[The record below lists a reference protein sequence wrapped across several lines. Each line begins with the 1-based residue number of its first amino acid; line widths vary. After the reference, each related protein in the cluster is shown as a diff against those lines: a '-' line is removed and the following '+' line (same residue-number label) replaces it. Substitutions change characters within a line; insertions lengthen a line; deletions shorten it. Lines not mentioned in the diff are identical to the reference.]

1 MHLRSLVGALACIVS
16 PVVTAFY
23 PYHPTLATAAHPDPA
38 HANSNPQAARSLSFY
53 IHRQP
58 IRRAN
63 QYKVVSSTD
72 PTHPDSAALD
82 QDGSDLTYF
91 AAVNFGDD
99 ATEYYLLADTAA
111 SNTWVMGA
119 DCSTTACQKHSTL
132 GSAASST
139 LDEKSGT
146 FSIAYGSGQVN
157 GTMAED
163 DVQIAGFKV
172 SMTFG
177 LAGYT
182 STDFESFPI
191 DGVLGLGRAEKTT
204 SSVTEGTIVDALAK
218 ASLIDAKVF
227 GMHLSRNAD
236 AQDGELNFGA
246 PNPARYDGEL
256 AWTNAIDNDRGFWE
270 IPIDDATVD
279 GSSAGLSGR
288 TAIIDSGTSYILVPA
303 DDAAAIHDLVPQS
316 SKNGEVYTIPCST
329 TQSLQFS
336 FNNIAYDILSRDWVG
351 GSVGDGVCQS
361 NIIARQTFGD
371 KQWLVG
377 DVFLKNVYSVYD
389 QDNAR
394 VGFGVKS
401 QTSSVSSSSAAE
413 TQSSTSAGTS
423 SSTGSSSADTSGT
436 SASISDSSATSVS
449 SVPPIVVPSASTPG
463 TPLGTAAATSTP
475 GSLPTDSAGSRG
487 CGSHGSWAMGA
498 AFAGAM
504 VMGVVA

>member
-1 MHLRSLVGALACIVS
+1 MHLHSLVGALACIVS

-23 PYHPTLATAAHPDPA
+23 PYHPTLAAAGHPDPA
-38 HANSNPQAARSLSFY
+38 HANSKPQAARSLSFN

-63 QYKVVSSTD
+63 QYKVVTSTD
-72 PTHPDSAALD
+72 PTQADSAALD

-91 AAVNFGDD
+91 AAVKFGDD
-99 ATEYYLLADTAA
+99 ATQFYLLADTAA

-132 GSAASST
+132 GSAGSSS
-139 LDEKSGT
+139 LDDKSGT

-157 GTMAED
+157 GTLAED

-182 STDFESFPI
+182 SSDFESFPI
-191 DGVLGLGRAEKTT
+191 DGVLGLGRADKTT
-204 SSVTEGTIVDALAK
+204 SSVTEGTIVDALSK

-236 AQDGELNFGA
+236 GQDGELNFGA

-256 AWTNAIDNDRGFWE
+256 AWTDAIDNDRGFWE

-279 GSSAGLSGR
+279 GASAGLSGR

-303 DDAAAIHDLVPQS
+303 DDAAAIHDLVPES

-329 TQSLQFS
+329 TQNLQFS
-336 FNNIAYDILSRDWVG
+336 FSDIAYDISSRDWVG
-351 GSVGDGVCQS
+351 GSVGDGTCQS
-361 NIIARQTFGD
+361 NIIARQTFGN

-377 DVFLKNVYSVYD
+377 DVFLKNVYSVFD

-401 QTSSVSSSSAAE
+401 QTSSVSSSSATE
-413 TQSSTSAGTS
+413 SQSSTSAGTS
-423 SSTGSSSADTSGT
+423 LSTGSSSADTSAA
-436 SASISDSSATSVS
+436 SASNSGSSTSISN
-449 SVPPIVVPSASTPG
+449 VPPIVVPGASTLG
-463 TPLGTAAATSTP
+463 TPIETPAATSTP

-487 CGSHGSWAMGA
+487 CGSHGSWAVGA

-504 VMGVVA
+504 AMGVGV